1 MEPPTRRKGINT
13 ITHSPVGRGLG
24 SPVQL
29 EGFHPASQSPR
40 LPVVPQQMG
49 VGGAGPQAPSCPLP
63 SSGKEF
69 PPRSQVSGEC
79 AGVWCVADLQRSA
92 APRTVSVW
100 KLSELAT
107 HSTWWDSRR
116 AGLEGWEREQRAGGG
131 STWKSGDERASA
143 PWLPDSCSARGLF
156 AQLFSDSW
164 EASLE
169 PSKSPIL
176 LESVFVHPQ
185 EP

>member
-1 MEPPTRRKGINT
+1 MEPLTRRKGINT

-49 VGGAGPQAPSCPLP
+49 VGGAGPQAPSCPPP

-92 APRTVSVW
+92 APALSLSGNCQSWQPTAPGGIRGGLAWRDGRGSSVREVGAPGRAEM
-100 KLSELAT
+100 KEHQLPGSRIPALPEGCLLSF
-107 HSTWWDSRR
+107 SRIPGR
-116 AGLEGWEREQRAGGG
+116 PL
-131 STWKSGDERASA
+131 
-143 PWLPDSCSARGLF
+143 
-156 AQLFSDSW
+156 
-164 EASLE
+164 
-169 PSKSPIL
+169 
-176 LESVFVHPQ
+176 
-185 EP
+185 